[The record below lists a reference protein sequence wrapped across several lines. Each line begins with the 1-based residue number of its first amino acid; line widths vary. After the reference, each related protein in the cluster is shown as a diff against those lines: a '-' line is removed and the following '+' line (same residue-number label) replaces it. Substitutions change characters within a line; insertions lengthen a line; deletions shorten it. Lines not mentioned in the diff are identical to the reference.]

1 MEITIWCRKLIFSPK
16 GVSAHVRI
24 MRIALHED
32 ASQLRSRDKNDE
44 NMTLKEMEEH
54 LAREVSDRIHDEPDF
69 LKNDV

>member
-1 MEITIWCRKLIFSPK
+1 M
-16 GVSAHVRI
+16 RI